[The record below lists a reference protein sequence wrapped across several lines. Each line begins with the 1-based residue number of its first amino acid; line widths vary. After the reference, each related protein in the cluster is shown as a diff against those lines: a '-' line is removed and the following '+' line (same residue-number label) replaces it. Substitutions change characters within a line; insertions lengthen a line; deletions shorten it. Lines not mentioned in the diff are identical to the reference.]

1 MFNLKSKYKPTG
13 DQPTAIRQLA
23 RGLKKGL
30 KHQTL
35 LGVTGSGKT
44 FTIANVIAQH
54 KKPTLVI
61 SHNKTLAAQ
70 LYQEFREFFP
80 NNAVHYFVS
89 YYDYYQPEAYI
100 VHTDTYIEKDARINE
115 EIDRLRHAATQALS
129 SREDVI
135 IVASVSCIY
144 NLGSPEEYQKM
155 AMNIF
160 EHQEITT
167 QDLVNSLRRLQY
179 EESLELKRATYR
191 KAGNEIEIVPSN
203 GEYVIKVIIKNDKIA
218 SLKRAIIED
227 PENLFYASLK
237 YERII
242 ESKIFPAKYWLAPDA
257 KIQIAAK
264 NIRAEMQKHVK
275 VLNKRG
281 YILEAERLR
290 ERTERDLEMIRE
302 TGFCHGIENY
312 SSHFE
317 FREPG
322 DPPYTLIDYFRHSGD
337 FLTIIDESHLT
348 TPQIRGMHSGDHSRK
363 STLVEHGFRLP
374 SALDNRP
381 LNFGEFEK
389 KVGQTI
395 YVSATPGPYEL
406 KKSKDNVAEQFIRP
420 TGLLDPVIE
429 IHPITDQVPHLLG
442 EIKKETAK
450 SNKVIVTTLTKRMA
464 EDFTEYLLKNGVRA
478 NYIHSEIKTLQR
490 IEIIHDLRS
499 NKFDVIVG
507 VNLLREGLD
516 LPEVTL
522 VAIFDAD
529 KEGFLRNA
537 TTLIQTMGRAA
548 RNKDGRVIMYADRIT
563 ESMSK
568 AIKETERRRAKQ
580 ERYNTK
586 HGITPTTIE
595 KSLKKSDLHG
605 LAQQDVKKDDIAKF
619 FSLDPKD
626 KVGLPKM
633 TTKQKLKYLEREIT
647 RSVKKGHLERAMQ
660 LRDELLKI
668 RHGN

>member
-13 DQPTAIRQLA
+13 DQPSAIRKLT

-30 KHQTL
+30 KNQTL

-44 FTIANVIAQH
+44 FTIANVIAEH

-80 NNAVHYFVS
+80 DNAVHYFVS

-129 SREDVI
+129 SRKDVI

-155 AMNIF
+155 ALDVF
-160 EHQEITT
+160 EHQPSST

-203 GEYVIKVIIKNDKIA
+203 GEYVVKVIIKNDKVS
-218 SLKRAIIED
+218 SLKRAMIED

-237 YERII
+237 YERIL
-242 ESKIFPAKYWLAPDA
+242 ETKIYPAKYWLAPDS
-257 KIQIAAK
+257 KIQIATK
-264 NIRAEMQKHVK
+264 NIRAEMYKHVK
-275 VLNKRG
+275 ELNKRG

-290 ERTERDLEMIRE
+290 ERTERDLEMIAE

-317 FREPG
+317 FRAPG
-322 DPPYTLIDYFRHSGD
+322 DPPYTLIDYFRQGGD
-337 FLTIIDESHLT
+337 FLTIVDESHLT
-348 TPQIRGMHSGDHSRK
+348 VPQVRGMFHGDNSRK

-381 LNFGEFEK
+381 LHFEEFEN

-395 YVSATPGPYEL
+395 YISATPGPYEL

-420 TGLLDPVIE
+420 TGLLDPIIE
-429 IHPITDQVPHLLG
+429 IHPIEGQVQHLLG
-442 EIKKETAK
+442 EIKKETA
-450 SNKVIVTTLTKRMA
+450 SENKIIVTTLTKRMA
-464 EDFTEYLLKNGVRA
+464 EDFTEFLLKNGVRA

-548 RNKDGRVIMYADRIT
+548 RNKNGRVIMYADKIT
-563 ESMSK
+563 ASMDK

-580 ERYNTK
+580 DKYNK
-586 HGITPTTIE
+586 KNGITPKTI
-595 KSLKKSDLHG
+595 KKAVKKSDLHG
-605 LAQQDVKKDDIAKF
+605 LAQDSKKDEIAKF
-619 FSLDPKD
+619 FSYDPND
-626 KVGLPKM
+626 KVSMPRM
-633 TTKQKLKYLEREIT
+633 TTKQKIKFFEREISK
-647 RSVKKGHLERAMQ
+647 SVKKGHLERAMQ
-660 LRDELLKI
+660 IRTELLKL
-668 RHGN
+668 RHNT